1 MSVCRIAVS
10 GGPGAGKSTF
20 WRTAAL
26 QHPERLLAVPEVAT
40 LMFANVFPPVA
51 NHDER
56 RAAQLAIYHVQ
67 ERLEEVYAGRL
78 GAGQVLLCD
87 RGTPDGGGYWP
98 EGPDAFFDQLGRS
111 WQAELARYHAV
122 LFLESAAVGGIEI
135 AANNPVRNESRAAA
149 AQLDQRLRAVWSA
162 HPNFHH
168 VAHELDFALKL
179 ARAAAALEMILRAV
193 G

>member
-1 MSVCRIAVS
+1 MTIRRIVVS

-20 WRTAAL
+20 WRAAA
-26 QHPERLLAVPEVAT
+26 QQYPERVLAVPEVAT
-40 LMFANVFPPVA
+40 LMFANIFPAVA
-51 NHDER
+51 NPEER

-98 EGPDAFFDQLGRS
+98 DGPEAFFGELGRS
-111 WQAELARYHAV
+111 WQAELGRYQAV
-122 LFLESAAVGGIEI
+122 LFLESAAVGGIDI
-135 AANNPVRNESRAAA
+135 APNNPVRNESSAAA
-149 AQLDQRLRAVWSA
+149 ALLDQRLRAIWSP

-179 ARAAAALEMILRAV
+179 ARAAAALERILRAF